1 MKKII
6 KMLPFLAIV
15 LAAVLFKTT
24 AGIYAE
30 EEERIAQGVYIGNV
44 NVGGM
49 TAEEAENAVESYV
62 QSVKDAT
69 ITLEA

>member
-30 EEERIAQGVYIGNV
+30 EEKIKINL
-44 NVGGM
+44 
-49 TAEEAENAVESYV
+49 EEY
-62 QSVKDAT
+62 
-69 ITLEA
+69 